1 MSSLKLKHSGGNS
14 VIIAGPSSNP
24 AADRTINLNDNYAG
38 NGSFVTANSS
48 GNVGINT
55 SSPSHQLHVESSAS
69 GVIAAKQT
77 TNNGGYNTFE
87 GKDSSGNVKFY
98 ATHNGRV
105 GAADGIIFGSDT
117 AAANILNDYEE
128 GLHTATLTCTSSGTI
143 TLDTN
148 YNQLAYTKIG
158 NWVNVYGRI
167 RVTSTSSPS
176 GQQLRVSLPFQS
188 ATLAEDAGRVYGTAA
203 IQLADEN
210 ENHYGIQPTSN
221 AETFVQIGNIN
232 TNTTNPADVCS
243 QVNSNSLVAINVS
256 YRTV

>member
-48 GNVGINT
+48 GNVGINKT
-55 SSPSHQLHVESSAS
+55 NPSDKLHVE
-69 GVIAAKQT
+69 GT
-77 TNNGGYNTFE
+77 TNFTGNSYIGGDLYMYGGSYTKGIFL
-87 GKDSSGNVKFY
+87 GGSG
-98 ATHNGRV
+98 
-105 GAADGIIFGSDT
+105 S
-117 AAANILNDYEE
+117 ANKLDDYEE

-143 TLDTN
+143 TVDTN
-148 YNQLAYTKIG
+148 YNKLAYTKIG
-158 NWVNVYGRI
+158 NWVNVYGRV

-188 ATLAEDAGRVYGTAA
+188 ATLAQDSGRVYGTAA

-210 ENHYGIQPTSN
+210 ENHYGIQPTSHG
-221 AETFVQIGNIN
+221 ETFVQIGNIN